1 LDSSNDSI
9 DFVQRFQWI
18 RSTIPLDLSSHSAAF
33 VASVRRFRR
42 SFPAV
47 LASLAVASQLA
58 KLEFGVHL
66 NMCSRDENEGNAMR
80 SRSPLCSAKR
90 RCLSGQQ

>member
-1 LDSSNDSI
+1 M
-9 DFVQRFQWI
+9 
-18 RSTIPLDLSSHSAAF
+18 DLSSHSAAF

-42 SFPAV
+42 SFSAV

-66 NMCSRDENEGNAMR
+66 NTCSHDENEGNAMR
-80 SRSPLCSAKR
+80 CRSPPLRWGGVAAHKWKDTFGTEYNPLGGICNPAI
-90 RCLSGQQ
+90 